1 MKLNSSNQLEFLG
14 GAGKC
19 LIYEEHYVD
28 VLTFNVL
35 RIRNTEASN
44 NRMISSGVGATLDVL
59 QITDSGISSA
69 VEITVT
75 QLLSNNY
82 NSNGIND
89 VSFKRNGIEL
99 MKIKSTDVEFAENI
113 VMKQDKKA
121 HFNVETDKDVYITC
135 FTESNVRV
143 LELYNQDPVGQ
154 VRIGVDDD
162 PAVINLSK
170 NNITVSG
177 DLVSSTGHGVTTDE
191 ICTNIYDTRYNTGD
205 VAWQYNNNAYMY
217 FDASENTFK
226 FGVNLVCESTDFSCR
241 DITCNE
247 LTYNSLVS
255 ASDRA
260 LKENIEDVETDCV
273 DILKKVQVK
282 KFNMK
287 ESNKKQ
293 IGFIAQD
300 VMEAIPNDF
309 ENVIGKVNKDFMGLD
324 YTKMGVILWKCCQE
338 QQSKIEHLE
347 SRLFE
352 VENFIKDYV
361 KPKPKSKAK
370 AKAKAKKII

>member
-1 MKLNSSNQLEFLG
+1 
-14 GAGKC
+14 
-19 LIYEEHYVD
+19 
-28 VLTFNVL
+28 
-35 RIRNTEASN
+35 
-44 NRMISSGVGATLDVL
+44 
-59 QITDSGISSA
+59 
-69 VEITVT
+69 
-75 QLLSNNY
+75 
-82 NSNGIND
+82 
-89 VSFKRNGIEL
+89 
-99 MKIKSTDVEFAENI
+99 
-113 VMKQDKKA
+113 
-121 HFNVETDKDVYITC
+121 
-135 FTESNVRV
+135 
-143 LELYNQDPVGQ
+143 
-154 VRIGVDDD
+154 
-162 PAVINLSK
+162 
-170 NNITVSG
+170 
-177 DLVSSTGHGVTTDE
+177 
-191 ICTNIYDTRYNTGD
+191 
-205 VAWQYNNNAYMY
+205 MY

-226 FGVNLVCESTDFSCR
+226 FGVKLVCESTDFSCR

-347 SRLFE
+347 ASVYELQE
-352 VENFIKDYV
+352 ALKDLM
-361 KPKPKSKAK
+361 KPKPKAKSKK
-370 AKAKAKKII
+370 SNIE

>member
-1 MKLNSSNQLEFLG
+1 
-14 GAGKC
+14 
-19 LIYEEHYVD
+19 
-28 VLTFNVL
+28 
-35 RIRNTEASN
+35 
-44 NRMISSGVGATLDVL
+44 
-59 QITDSGISSA
+59 
-69 VEITVT
+69 
-75 QLLSNNY
+75 
-82 NSNGIND
+82 
-89 VSFKRNGIEL
+89 
-99 MKIKSTDVEFAENI
+99 MKIKSTDVEFAENT

-121 HFNVETDKDVYITC
+121 YFNIETNKDVYINC

-143 LELYNQDPVGQ
+143 LALYNQGPVGQ
-154 VRIGVDDD
+154 IRIGVDDN
-162 PAVINLSK
+162 PAVIGLSK
-170 NNITVSG
+170 NKITATG
-177 DLVSSTGHGVTTDE
+177 DLVSSVGYGLTTDE
-191 ICTNIYDTRYNTGD
+191 VFTNPYDTRYNTGD

-226 FGVNLVCESTDFSCR
+226 FGVNLVCESTDFCCR

-247 LTYNSLVS
+247 HTYLSLVS

-287 ESNKKQ
+287 ESNEKQ

-309 ENVIGKVNKDFMGLD
+309 ENVIGKVHKDFLELD

-338 QQSKIEHLE
+338 QQSKIEYLE
-347 SRLFE
+347 ATMYE
-352 VENFIKDYV
+352 MMQEIKELKG
-361 KPKPKSKAK
+361 KPRAK
-370 AKAKAKKII
+370 AKAKSKVEK